1 MYLLRFLGNKILL
14 HICKHNL
21 SQIYSSKS
29 YILKVML
36 DCYTMFSNNLFPWF
50 YLCNF
55 IYILISESLYYIYL
69 FMMHYISTITIFSL
83 RCKLFPSFKSNCRY
97 SQLPDANLLALH
109 FYDKQGVQYKYFFR
123 VLLSNIILFEQ
134 NVNRYSFCICLSIF
148 QSLGA

>member
-14 HICKHNL
+14 HICKHSLNQVY
-21 SQIYSSKS
+21 STSSIYT
-29 YILKVML
+29 LKVML
-36 DCYTMFSNNLFPWF
+36 DWYTMFLNNLFLWF
-50 YLCNF
+50 YSCNF
-55 IYILISESLYYIYL
+55 IYILISESLHYIYL

-123 VLLSNIILFEQ
+123 VLLSNIILFEKL
-134 NVNRYSFCICLSIF
+134 NW
-148 QSLGA
+148 G